1 MVFSRKN
8 MGVEHKKSTID
19 KNIEE
24 LLTILN
30 SLYEEHGA
38 NIPKLKQSVEILQ
51 TIKEEVKDLQVT
63 SEQDTISTLDL
74 KDLEVPWKKIGAGNF
89 GSVFKTTWKG
99 SSTVA
104 IKVLK
109 EQAKTQARES
119 RLLRYLSHENIIAYR
134 GMGYIQSEEERR
146 RVMEGYDDEEVN
158 DMFQIPCMFF
168 VMEYIPTNLYRYI
181 IQLES
186 HERQGLSLGKAW
198 DVGKQIA
205 SALSYL
211 HSEGIVHRDMKP
223 DNILIQGYVNKFI
236 IKIADFGL
244 AWQDDQI
251 DKQQT
256 RYGSVMSDTATVSQV
271 SGYGFVNIRWGPP
284 EFRSSAES
292 ATVHTVIDYRKG
304 DVYCF
309 GLIMLFTIS
318 GLKPLAELSSSSIQD
333 VDEKELPAPI
343 PKEYIANPRDIIAKS
358 IIECT
363 NETPEERPTAE
374 DVIRKFYHGKNP
386 YLSEADEGE
395 LFSCGFM
402 DKTDIFVAD
411 SCTDEDASQVGF
423 FESGM
428 RPSGYQ
434 HMDLNC
440 PIQVESSPCRD
451 RYENWDKEEDYI
463 ANYQEFSKQAKA
475 KVIDN
480 NPTVA
485 LKRLAFARPGDDE
498 CQRVEMFFKQSE
510 YVHHRAMR
518 KIWMS
523 LNVQQKQDAIPN
535 KADVNPFFS
544 NTFGLHVAILT
555 NEGPG
560 KPQYF
565 VFPQRAKRAGMSAPG
580 AFTCG
585 AVESASTPDIQG
597 EDGSRTVNLV
607 NTAVRGL
614 KEELGL
620 ELSGTDTEAV
630 CLTTIYL
637 KTDTHEWGLCG
648 FVDLTDDRIQ
658 PEHRISADNLKDRF
672 SSGPKDKFEHQTLTF
687 VKFTLEDMVDFV
699 FENHDN
705 FASSAKLVVV
715 KVLQAFFGW
724 SKVQREFES
733 RKVTSEK

>member
-1 MVFSRKN
+1 
-8 MGVEHKKSTID
+8 MGGDNKKSKID
-19 KNIEE
+19 RDIEE
-24 LLTILN
+24 LLNILQ
-30 SLYEEHGA
+30 SLYEEHGST
-38 NIPKLKQSVEILQ
+38 IPKLKRSLEILQ
-51 TIKEEVKDLQVT
+51 TIKEEAKDLQVS

-74 KDLEVPWKKIGAGNF
+74 KDLDVPWKKIGAGNF

-99 SSTVA
+99 TSTVA

-109 EQAKTQARES
+109 EQAKHQARES

-134 GMGYIQSEEERR
+134 GMGYVQSEEELKRILEDNR
-146 RVMEGYDDEEVN
+146 DEEVRE
-158 DMFQIPCMFF
+158 MFQVPSMFF

-181 IQLES
+181 VQQES

-256 RYGSVMSDTATVSQV
+256 RYGSVMSDNNTVSQV

-284 EFRSSAES
+284 EFRSSLES
-292 ATVHTVIDYRKG
+292 GKSHSITDYRKG

-309 GLIMLFTIS
+309 GLIMLFTVS
-318 GLKPLAELSSSSIQD
+318 GLKPLAEMSSSSIQD
-333 VDEKELPAPI
+333 EIELPTPSI
-343 PKEYIANPRDIIAKS
+343 PKEYIGDPNDIIAKS

-363 NETPEERPTAE
+363 IETPEKRPTAE
-374 DVIRKFYHGKNP
+374 DVIEKFYRGKNP

-411 SCTDEDASQVGF
+411 SCTDEDASQKGF
-423 FESGM
+423 FESRI

-434 HMDLNC
+434 HDDLSC
-440 PIQVESSPCRD
+440 PIQVESKPCRD
-451 RYENWDKEEDYI
+451 RYENWDKEEEYI
-463 ANYQEFSKQAKA
+463 ANFQEFSRQAKD
-475 KVIDN
+475 KIIDN

-485 LKRLAFARPGDDE
+485 LKRLAFARPGEDE
-498 CQRVEMFFKQSE
+498 SQRVEMFFKQSE
-510 YVHHRAMR
+510 YVHHRAMW

-523 LNVQQKQDAIPN
+523 LNEQQKQDAIPN

-555 NEGPG
+555 DEGPG
-560 KPQYF
+560 NPQYF

-585 AVESASTPDIQG
+585 AVESASTPDIKG
-597 EDGSRTVNLV
+597 EGSSRRVDLV

-614 KEELGL
+614 REELGL
-620 ELSGTDTEAV
+620 ELSGSDTEAV

-648 FVDLTDDRIQ
+648 FVDLTDDRIK
-658 PEHRISADNLKDRF
+658 PENRISADNLKDRF

-687 VKFTLEDMVDFV
+687 VKFTLEDMADFV

-724 SKVQREFES
+724 SRVQREFES
-733 RKVTSEK
+733 RKVTS

>member
-1 MVFSRKN
+1 
-8 MGVEHKKSTID
+8 MGGEHKKSTID

-38 NIPKLKQSVEILQ
+38 HIPKLKQSVEILQ

-146 RVMEGYDDEEVN
+146 RVMEGYDDEEVI

-343 PKEYIANPRDIIAKS
+343 PKEYIANPKDIIAKS

-440 PIQVESSPCRD
+440 PIQVDPTPCRD

-523 LNVQQKQDAIPN
+523 LSVQHKQDAIPN

>member
-1 MVFSRKN
+1 MDGEYRNTNVNRD
-8 MGVEHKKSTID
+8 ID
-19 KNIEE
+19 E
-24 LLTILN
+24 LLSILK
-30 SLYEEHGA
+30 SLYTEHGA
-38 NIPKLKQSVEILQ
+38 NIPKLKRSLEILQ
-51 TIKEEVKDLQVT
+51 TIKEEVKDLSSV
-63 SEQDTISTLDL
+63 SSHHDTISTLDL
-74 KDLEVPWKKIGAGNF
+74 KDLDVPWRKIGAGNF

-99 SSTVA
+99 TSNVA
-104 IKVLK
+104 IKILK
-109 EQAKTQARES
+109 EQAKDQVRES
-119 RLLRYLSHENIIAYR
+119 KLLRYLSHENIIAYR
-134 GMGYIQSEEERR
+134 GMGYIDSKEELKRIFGVDE
-146 RVMEGYDDEEVN
+146 DDEIN
-158 DMFQIPCMFF
+158 DLAQTPCMYF

-181 IQLES
+181 VQQES
-186 HERQGLSLGKAW
+186 HERQGISLGKAW

-244 AWQDDQI
+244 AWQNDQI
-251 DKQQT
+251 DNQQT
-256 RYGSVMSDTATVSQV
+256 RYGSVMSSSMTMSQV
-271 SGYGFVNIRWGPP
+271 SGFDLNIRWGPP
-284 EFRSSAES
+284 EFRSSSES
-292 ATVHTVIDYRKG
+292 SKSHTISDYKKG

-318 GLKPLAELSSSSIQD
+318 GLKPLAELSSSSLQD
-333 VDEKELPAPI
+333 EIDLPTSSVPTDYITNPNDIVGKSIKECTLGI
-343 PKEYIANPRDIIAKS
+343 PKER
-358 IIECT
+358 
-363 NETPEERPTAE
+363 PEAE
-374 DVIRKFYHGKNP
+374 EVIQKYYRGENP

-402 DKTDIFVAD
+402 EKTDIFVAD
-411 SCTDEDASQVGF
+411 SCTDEDASQIGF
-423 FESGM
+423 LESKM

-434 HMDLNC
+434 HEDLKC
-440 PIQVESSPCRD
+440 PIQVDSKPCRE
-451 RYENWDKEEDYI
+451 RYENWDKEEEYT
-463 ANYQEFSKQAKA
+463 ANYQEFNKQAKA
-475 KVIDN
+475 KIIDN

-485 LKRLAFARPGDDE
+485 LKRLAFARPGEDE
-498 CQRVEMFFKQSE
+498 CQRVEMNFRQSE
-510 YVHHRAMR
+510 YIHHRAMR

-523 LNVQQKQDAIPN
+523 LSYQQKQDSIPN

-560 KPQYF
+560 MPQYF

-585 AVESASTPDIQG
+585 AVESASTPDI
-597 EDGSRTVNLV
+597 EDENNSTRVNLV
-607 NTAVRGL
+607 NTAIRGL

-620 ELSGTDTEAV
+620 ELDDSDAKAI

-648 FVDLTDDRIQ
+648 FVDLTDERIK

-724 SKVQREFES
+724 SKVQNEFES

>member
-1 MVFSRKN
+1 

-30 SLYEEHGA
+30 SLYEQHGA
-38 NIPKLKQSVEILQ
+38 HIPKLKQSVEILQ

>member
-1 MVFSRKN
+1 
-8 MGVEHKKSTID
+8 MGGEHKKSTID

-30 SLYEEHGA
+30 SLYEQHGA
-38 NIPKLKQSVEILQ
+38 HIPKLKQSVELLQ

-223 DNILIQGYVNKFI
+223 DNILMQGYVNKFI

>member
-1 MVFSRKN
+1 
-8 MGVEHKKSTID
+8 MGGEHKKSTID

-38 NIPKLKQSVEILQ
+38 HIPKLKQSVEILQ

-146 RVMEGYDDEEVN
+146 RVMEGYDDEEVI

-343 PKEYIANPRDIIAKS
+343 PKEYIANPKDIIAKS

-423 FESGM
+423 FESGI

-440 PIQVESSPCRD
+440 PIQVEPAPCRD

-523 LNVQQKQDAIPN
+523 LSVQQKQDAIPN

-597 EDGSRTVNLV
+597 EDRSRTVNLV

>member
-1 MVFSRKN
+1 MCIR
-8 MGVEHKKSTID
+8 D
-19 KNIEE
+19 RNIEE

>member
-1 MVFSRKN
+1 
-8 MGVEHKKSTID
+8 MGGEHKKSTID

-38 NIPKLKQSVEILQ
+38 HIPKLKQSVEILQ

-146 RVMEGYDDEEVN
+146 RVMEGYDDEEVI

-343 PKEYIANPRDIIAKS
+343 PKEYIANPKDIIAKS

-423 FESGM
+423 FKSGM

-440 PIQVESSPCRD
+440 PIQVDPTPCRD

-523 LNVQQKQDAIPN
+523 LSVQHKQDAIPN